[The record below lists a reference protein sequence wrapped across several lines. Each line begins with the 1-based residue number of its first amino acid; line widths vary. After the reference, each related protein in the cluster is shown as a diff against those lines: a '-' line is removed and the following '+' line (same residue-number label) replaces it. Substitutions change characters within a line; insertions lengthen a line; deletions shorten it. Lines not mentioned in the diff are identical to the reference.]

1 MSTTYGVAMG
11 QQYEAFMMARS
22 NMQWWLKMLFATAFV
37 VSVSACERSAE
48 DSPTPTMSDEDI
60 VIALEEFEA
69 VIAAATTDQEEVDAI
84 RALVNWERQCNT
96 DTAMG
101 DSLGCIT
108 RVIDLDTG
116 RAVELEYVRRG
127 VSIYV
132 IRFVPRSDASI
143 TAALLD

>member
-1 MSTTYGVAMG
+1 
-11 QQYEAFMMARS
+11 
-22 NMQWWLKMLFATAFV
+22 MQWWLKMLFATAFV

-116 RAVELEYVRRG
+116 RDVIHHWSIYDNLAVELEYVRRG